1 MKWRHRKRRRE
12 SRRRSRRRGGV
23 HTYPELYTAVA
34 VLVKY
39 VDVSVKSEI

>member
-1 MKWRHRKRRRE
+1 MKRRRRG
-12 SRRRSRRRGGV
+12 RRKRRGGV